1 MGILAFLYGLIF
13 GSFYNVV
20 IYRIPADKSIAK
32 GRSMCGSCDH
42 TLAAKDLVPVFSWI
56 FLKAKC
62 RYCGSKISMRY
73 PIIELTTGFLF
84 LLAYMQSGSIWE
96 FIFYASLWSMLLI
109 TAIIDYDEMII
120 SDAVLLAFTIVGIVA
135 LIGMKAGL
143 LTRVYGSVFGFGFYF
158 AIYYIAKLIYKKEAF
173 GFGDVMLMGALGVF
187 LGFRDA
193 VMTSILSFYVAL
205 VIIVIMKLFGK
216 KTGLRQEIPFGPYI
230 CIAAF
235 IVSLYGNQLVEMYF
249 ELFLY

>member
-1 MGILAFLYGLIF
+1 MGILVFLYGLIF

-32 GRSMCGSCDH
+32 GRSMCGSCNH

-73 PIIELTTGFLF
+73 PIIELVTGLLF
-84 LLAYMQSGSIWE
+84 YIAYASSGSIWE
-96 FIFYASLWSMLLI
+96 FLFYASLWSMLLI
-109 TAIIDYDEMII
+109 TAMIDYDEMII
-120 SDAVLLAFTIVGIVA
+120 SDAVLLVFTVVGLASI
-135 LIGMKAGL
+135 LGMKAGL
-143 LTRVYGSVFGFGFYF
+143 LTRVYGLAFGFGFYF
-158 AIYYIAKLIYKKEAF
+158 AIYYVAKLIYKKEAF
-173 GFGDVMLMGALGVF
+173 GFGDVMLMGALGIF
-187 LGFRDA
+187 MGFRDT
-193 VMTSILSFYVAL
+193 VLTSILSFYVAL
-205 VIIVIMKLFGK
+205 IIIVIMKIFGK

-235 IVSLYGNQLVEMYF
+235 LVSLYGDEIVNLYLN
-249 ELFLY
+249 LFM